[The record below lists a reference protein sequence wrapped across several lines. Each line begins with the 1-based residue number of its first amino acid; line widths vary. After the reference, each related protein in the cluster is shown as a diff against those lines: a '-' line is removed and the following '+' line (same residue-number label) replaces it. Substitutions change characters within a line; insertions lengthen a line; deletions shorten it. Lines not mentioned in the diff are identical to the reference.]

1 VEALA
6 RVGPPLADHQH
17 SWEVPMACTYDSS
30 AKSKLVGSVALPNGM
45 LALISTLRGKRMKA
59 PTTGH

>member
-1 VEALA
+1 
-6 RVGPPLADHQH
+6 
-17 SWEVPMACTYDSS
+17 MACTYDSS

>member
-17 SWEVPMACTYDSS
+17 SWEVPMACTFDSS